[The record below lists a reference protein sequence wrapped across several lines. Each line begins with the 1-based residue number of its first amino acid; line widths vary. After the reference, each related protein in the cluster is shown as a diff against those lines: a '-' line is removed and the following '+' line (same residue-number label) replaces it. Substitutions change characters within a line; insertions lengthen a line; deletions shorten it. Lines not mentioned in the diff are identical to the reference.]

1 MIKTF
6 NLITT
11 DGCSQRTLTIRQDG
25 PTIRVTAESI
35 PDVRGCKS
43 NSAELPIT
51 AEEAKL
57 LAKFLNTAAHLAE
70 NAKDH

>member
-25 PTIRVTAESI
+25 PAIRVTAESI
-35 PDVRGCKS
+35 LDVRNCKS
-43 NSAELPIT
+43 NSAEIPIT

-70 NAKDH
+70 NTKVH